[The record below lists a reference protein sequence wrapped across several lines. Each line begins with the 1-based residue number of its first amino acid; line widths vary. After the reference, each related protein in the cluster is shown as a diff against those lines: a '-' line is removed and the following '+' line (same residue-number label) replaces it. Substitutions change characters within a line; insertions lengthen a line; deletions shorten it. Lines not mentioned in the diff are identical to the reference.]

1 VVLLPV
7 LLPPLV
13 EVVPVFVPP
22 DETPEPP
29 QAMIVATKM
38 MKVVAS
44 ATLETFIGLTG
55 IS

>member
-1 VVLLPV
+1 
-7 LLPPLV
+7 
-13 EVVPVFVPP
+13 
-22 DETPEPP
+22 
-29 QAMIVATKM
+29 MIVATKM